1 MKNLTAVALFVLG
14 LSQSPKALALGTL
27 QVSSLGQTPV
37 ASAAIGSDSW
47 IAQSFSVGS
56 LNPAVYTLNA
66 VQLLMNPASGN
77 PAGFSVSIYDN
88 PLSSFTP
95 LNLLGTLTG
104 PNPSAGGVFT
114 YTSSGIT
121 LATGTPY
128 FVVVTAG
135 TPVARG
141 AFYNWSAYQGSP
153 TTSGTWTINDFYAS
167 SSNGSTWTAT
177 TRQDIFQM
185 ALYTTPTPEPGT
197 LALAG
202 IGLACWSFRRHR
214 R

>member
-1 MKNLTAVALFVLG
+1 MKRLTALAFFVLS
-14 LSQSPKALALGTL
+14 LSLSPKALALGTL

-56 LNPAVYTLNA
+56 VNPAVYTLNA

-77 PAGFSVSIYDN
+77 PARFSVSIYDN
-88 PLSSFTP
+88 PSSSFIP

-104 PNPSAGGVFT
+104 PNPSTGGVFT

-121 LATGTPY
+121 LTTGTPY
-128 FVVVTAG
+128 FVVVTAL
-135 TPVARG
+135 TPVAQG
-141 AFYNWSAYQGSP
+141 SYNWSAYQGSP
-153 TTSGTWTINDFYAS
+153 TTSGTWTIDDFYAS
-167 SSNGSTWTAT
+167 SSNGSTWTST
-177 TRQDIFQM
+177 SRQDIFQM

-202 IGLACWSFRRHR
+202 IGLACLSFRRR
-214 R
+214 RR

>member
-1 MKNLTAVALFVLG
+1 MKRLTALAFFVLS
-14 LSQSPKALALGTL
+14 LSLSPKALALGTL

-56 LNPAVYTLNA
+56 VNPAVYTLNA

-77 PAGFSVSIYDN
+77 PARFSVSIYDN
-88 PLSSFTP
+88 PSSSFIP

-104 PNPSAGGVFT
+104 PNPSTGGVFT

-121 LATGTPY
+121 LTTGTPY
-128 FVVVTAG
+128 FVVVTAL
-135 TPVARG
+135 TPIAQG
-141 AFYNWSAYQGSP
+141 SYNWSAYQGSP
-153 TTSGTWTINDFYAS
+153 TTSGTWTIDDFYAS
-167 SSNGSTWTAT
+167 SSNGSTWTST
-177 TRQDIFQM
+177 SRQDIFQM

-202 IGLACWSFRRHR
+202 IGLACLSFRRR
-214 R
+214 RR